1 MFETFRDTQNGE
13 SLIAFPSYNL
23 GVGMYVPFTVVPED
37 GFQELGSGMELGW
50 QAGSKHLCLLSYLA
64 SLHHNF
70 LEIS

>member
-1 MFETFRDTQNGE
+1 MVKA
-13 SLIAFPSYNL
+13 LLHFPHTTWGWEY
-23 GVGMYVPFTVVPED
+23 MYHLHCARGRLPEA
-37 GFQELGSGMELGW
+37 GSGMELGW